1 MVEEGYDAWNRGD
14 FDAMVKNM
22 ADDAE
27 WRTGGVFPDF
37 DPVYRGYEGVR
48 RFWDTMHDAWEL
60 IEIRPR
66 RFVEHG
72 DKLLIESRFHGKTGE
87 RRGGRARLGPGLHV
101 PRRRGDQDRR
111 VSDRGGRVRGGDAAG
126 LDRGGQRA
134 DGRLNPPI

>member
-37 DPVYRGYEGVR
+37 DPVYRGREGVR

-72 DKLLIESRFHGKTGE
+72 DKLLIESRFHGKG
-87 RRGGRARLGPGLHV
+87 RGSGVAVELDWVQVFTFRDDVVTRIAGYPTAENACAAEMLPSSIVAGNGRA
-101 PRRRGDQDRR
+101 GD
-111 VSDRGGRVRGGDAAG
+111 
-126 LDRGGQRA
+126 
-134 DGRLNPPI
+134 

>member
-14 FDAMVKNM
+14 FDAMVKDM

-37 DPVYRGYEGVR
+37 DPVYHGHEGVR

-66 RFVEHG
+66 RFAEHG
-72 DKLLIESRFHGKTGE
+72 DKLLIESRFHGKG
-87 RRGGRARLGPGLHV
+87 RGSGVVVELDWVQVFTYRDDMVTRIAGYPTVEDACAAEMLP
-101 PRRRGDQDRR
+101 D
-111 VSDRGGRVRGGDAAG
+111 SIAAG
-126 LDRGGQRA
+126 N
-134 DGRLNPPI
+134 GRTGD